1 MTRKVVLGGFAG
13 GLALF
18 IWGIVAWFVL
28 PSHASLLRALP
39 AEDRVVEALKQSGTE
54 RGLYVIPAPPEPR
67 APSAEAGEAAQRAW
81 EERMSRGPVALLVY
95 QPEGWDPEKLFR
107 PLVPG
112 IVLCLLAGTFASWA
126 LSRARISSHFGRIA
140 FVFGFGVFAW
150 LLGPGTQWI
159 WFHYP
164 YDYAVATLLDSV
176 IGWAIVAVV
185 QAGIVRP

>member
-1 MTRKVVLGGFAG
+1 MSRKVVLGGLSG

-39 AEDRVVEALKQSGTE
+39 AEDRVVQALEGARTE
-54 RGLYVIPAPPEPR
+54 RGLYVIPAPPDLRGPTGD
-67 APSAEAGEAAQRAW
+67 PAAQLAW

-95 QPEGWDPEKLFR
+95 QPEGWNPGRLFR

-112 IVLCLLAGTFASWA
+112 ILLCLLAGTFASWA
-126 LSRARISSHFGRIA
+126 LSRARIRSHPGRIA

-150 LLGPGTQWI
+150 LLGPGSQWI

-164 YDYAVATLLDSV
+164 YDYALATLLDSV